1 MQIQK
6 LLTESTEK
14 ALRTLRERS
23 GRFAAIVNVRT
34 KFMYF
39 SLSVLSAFSVLSV
52 TPLWAFDPVV
62 PGRALS
68 FPRDYGAHPGHRI
81 EWWYVTGQLEEIGP
95 PPTRGRQLGF
105 QVTFFRVRN
114 KDAESNPS
122 RFAPKQLLF
131 AHAALADPAVGKLVH
146 GQKAARALEGL
157 AEAAV
162 GDTAVRID
170 DWSLVRA
177 GGRYS
182 TRVAAEGFALD
193 LTFAPTRPPLA
204 QGDGGFSRKGPLPEH
219 ASYYY
224 SEPQLVVTGR
234 VSARGASREV
244 KGTAWLDHEW
254 SSALLAPQAVGWDWL
269 GVNLD
274 GGGALMAFRIRAAD
288 GSALWS
294 NATVQPSATSPARV
308 ERGPIEFKPARTW
321 KSPRT
326 GIAYPVA
333 MEVRVGDET
342 WTVEPLMDDQELDA
356 RASTGT
362 LYWEGA
368 VRARSAS
375 GAAGG
380 GYLELTGYGE
390 RVPF

>member
-1 MQIQK
+1 MKNTERDKSSSWLRLSPARTFPK
-6 LLTESTEK
+6 L
-14 ALRTLRERS
+14 
-23 GRFAAIVNVRT
+23 
-34 KFMYF
+34 F
-39 SLSVLSAFSVLSV
+39 SLSVLCAFSVLSV
-52 TPLWAFDPVV
+52 RALWAFDPVV
-62 PGRALS
+62 PGRALA

-81 EWWYVTGQLEEIGP
+81 EWWYVTGQLESAQGP
-95 PPTRGRQLGF
+95 LGF

-182 TRVAAEGFALD
+182 TRVAAEGFELD
-193 LTFAPTRPPLA
+193 LSFAPTRPPLA

-224 SEPQLVVTGR
+224 SEPQLAVTGR

-274 GGGALMAFRIRAAD
+274 GGGALMVFRIRAAD
-288 GSALWS
+288 GSTLWS
-294 NATVQPSATSPARV
+294 NATVQPSATSPARI

-326 GIAYPVA
+326 GVVYPVA
-333 MEVRVGDET
+333 MEVRVGAET
-342 WTVEPLMDDQELDA
+342 WTVEPMMDDQELDA

-375 GAAGG
+375 GAAGR

>member
-1 MQIQK
+1 MKGREERGKGVWGVGFPTTRSTVRVVAITAA
-6 LLTESTEK
+6 LL
-14 ALRTLRERS
+14 L
-23 GRFAAIVNVRT
+23 
-34 KFMYF
+34 Y
-39 SLSVLSAFSVLSV
+39 SLYSFLPAF
-52 TPLWAFDPVV
+52 AFDLVI
-62 PGRALS
+62 PGKQLE

-81 EWWYVTGQLEEIGP
+81 EWWYVTGQLESAQGP
-95 PPTRGRQLGF
+95 LGF

-131 AHAALADPAVGKLVH
+131 AHAALADPSVGKLLH
-146 GQKAARALEGL
+146 GQKVARALEGL
-157 AEAAV
+157 VEAAV

-182 TRVAAEGFALD
+182 TRVAAEGFELD
-193 LTFAPTRPPLA
+193 LTFTPTRPPLA

-224 SEPQLVVTGR
+224 SEPQLAVTGR
-234 VSARGASREV
+234 LSTRGASREV
-244 KGTAWLDHEW
+244 KGIAWLDHEW
-254 SSALLAPQAVGWDWL
+254 SSALLAREASGWDWL

-274 GGGALMAFRIRAAD
+274 GGGALMAFRVRAAD
-288 GSALWS
+288 GSTLWS

-326 GIAYPVA
+326 GVAYPVA
-333 MEVRVGDET
+333 MEVRVGTET
-342 WTVEPLMDDQELDA
+342 WAVEPMMDDQELDA

-375 GAAGG
+375 GAAGR